1 MAEENKASEQEA
13 AEEALTETQSPE
25 QGQQAD
31 EAAQVEA
38 QVEVEGELEERG
50 DLDSQ
55 IEALQQELAEARDQ
69 ALRTAAEAQNIR
81 RRAEIDAEN
90 ARKFAVERFAK
101 DLLPVVDNL
110 ERALESVDAT
120 DESMKAIL
128 EGVELTYRSF
138 SDMLER
144 HNLKA
149 INPEGEPFDPQVHE
163 AISMVEAPGAE
174 PNSVINVVQKGYT
187 LNDRLLRAA
196 MVVVSK

>member
-1 MAEENKASEQEA
+1 MAEDNKQSEQDINSEA
-13 AEEALTETQSPE
+13 QPAEEAVLSEEAVSLE
-25 QGQQAD
+25 QEQA
-31 EAAQVEA
+31 
-38 QVEVEGELEERG
+38 EGELLVEDEVEAG
-50 DLDSQ
+50 PEQQ
-55 IEALQQELAEARDQ
+55 IEALQKELAEAKDQ
-69 ALRTAAEAQNIR
+69 ALRTAAEAQNVR
-81 RRAEIDAEN
+81 RRAEIDADN
-90 ARKFAVERFAK
+90 ARKFAIERFAK

-144 HNLKA
+144 HHLKV
-149 INPEGEPFDPQVHE
+149 INPEGEPFDPQLHE

-174 PNSVINVVQKGYT
+174 SNSVINVVQKGYT
-187 LNDRLLRAA
+187 LNERLLRAA

>member
-1 MAEENKASEQEA
+1 MAEENKASEQEE

-31 EAAQVEA
+31 EAA

>member
-1 MAEENKASEQEA
+1 MAEENKASEQAA
-13 AEEALTETQSPE
+13 AEDQPETQSPE
-25 QGQQAD
+25 LEAQAD
-31 EAAQVEA
+31 IETSGEA
-38 QVEVEGELEERG
+38 EVALEEPG
-50 DLDSQ
+50 ALEQQ
-55 IEALQQELAEARDQ
+55 IEALQQELAEAKDQ

-90 ARKFAVERFAK
+90 ARKFAIERFAK

-187 LNDRLLRAA
+187 LNERLLRAA

>member
-1 MAEENKASEQEA
+1 VAEENKASEKEA
-13 AEEALTETQSPE
+13 A
-25 QGQQAD
+25 
-31 EAAQVEA
+31 VEA
-38 QVEVEGELEERG
+38 VSTELPTELPEELGTEGELMADDASGEG
-50 DLDSQ
+50 S
-55 IEALQQELAEARDQ
+55 EAPASLEQQLETLQQELAEAKDQ

-81 RRAEIDAEN
+81 RRAEIDADN

-120 DESMKAIL
+120 DEAMKVIL

-144 HNLKA
+144 HHLKA
-149 INPEGEPFDPQVHE
+149 INPEGEPFDPQLHQ
-163 AISMVEAPGAE
+163 AISMLEASGAE
-174 PNSVINVVQKGYT
+174 PNSVIKVVQKGYT
-187 LNDRLLRAA
+187 LNERLLRAA